1 MESLGILPS
10 SFLQSP
16 AFHIILPCGSL
27 LFQLGT
33 HSPRIHEDFKELHR
47 HVLFVSVFN
56 QFPDFY
62 FHGYS
67 FLSLICVR
75 INLMVLLSHLPFS
88 HFTKEKHVSNSGQS
102 SPWCVVPRYK
112 YLLDIKETIGN
123 IGVDI
128 EKIYYFNDVITN
140 PLVNQVQLALSIHRC
155 ETCRLWRA
163 DCSFLMPYLK
173 KIRGEPYHVVI

>member
-1 MESLGILPS
+1 MKTLKSYIGRFCLSL
-10 SFLQSP
+10 FLTN
-16 AFHIILPCGSL
+16 
-27 LFQLGT
+27 FQ
-33 HSPRIHEDFKELHR
+33 I
-47 HVLFVSVFN
+47 
-56 QFPDFY
+56 FY

-67 FLSLICVR
+67 FLSLVCVR
-75 INLMVLLSHLPFS
+75 INLMVLLSHLPFF

-102 SPWCVVPRYK
+102 SPWCVVSRYK

-140 PLVNQVQLALSIHRC
+140 PFVNQVQLALSIHRC

-173 KIRGEPYHVVI
+173 KNQRRALPCCHLMSDYI